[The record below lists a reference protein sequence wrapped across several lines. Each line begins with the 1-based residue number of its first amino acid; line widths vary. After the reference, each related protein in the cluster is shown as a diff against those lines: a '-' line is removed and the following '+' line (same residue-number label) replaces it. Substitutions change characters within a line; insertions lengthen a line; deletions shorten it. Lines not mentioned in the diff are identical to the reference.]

1 MARLTLPEID
11 NPVFDCQL
19 DIRISD
25 KNVKDFYVIVYYDN
39 GARDKVWFRREAAVS
54 GGQYYLE
61 LSKAKEFAGA
71 NLLSVFLEPTK
82 PSQAATQVDTRL
94 CL

>member
-1 MARLTLPEID
+1 MSKG
-11 NPVFDCQL
+11 FL
-19 DIRISD
+19 DIRLSD
-25 KNVKDFYVIVYYDN
+25 RNVKDFYIIVYYDN
-39 GARDKVWFRREAAVS
+39 GARDKVWFRREAAVG

-61 LSKAKEFAGA
+61 LSRAPEFAGA

-82 PSQAATQVDTRL
+82 AGSAATDVETRL